1 MTPSSR
7 RVTGL
12 AEVKQIALAQV
23 ATGGVQSLSL
33 NAIARTLGLTGPA
46 LYRYVSGRDELVT
59 LLLVDAYE
67 EFADVLTAAAGAE
80 GTALDHLRS
89 VGRAYRGWA
98 RDHRGRYELLYGTP
112 LADYR
117 APVEATRPPAQRAL
131 AVLAGIFADNLDLPT
146 DDPEVRRRAVA
157 AWTRAHGLVH
167 LELHGHLGAVGVD
180 LDALFEE
187 EVASLLDAP

>member
-1 MTPSSR
+1 MSSPRRPGPRARPSTTCGRSGGRIGAGPVTTGAATSCSTARPSR
-7 RVTGL
+7 
-12 AEVKQIALAQV
+12 
-23 ATGGVQSLSL
+23 
-33 NAIARTLGLTGPA
+33 
-46 LYRYVSGRDELVT
+46 
-59 LLLVDAYE
+59 
-67 EFADVLTAAAGAE
+67 
-80 GTALDHLRS
+80 
-89 VGRAYRGWA
+89 
-98 RDHRGRYELLYGTP
+98 
-112 LADYR
+112 DYR
-117 APVEATRPPAQRAL
+117 APEEATRPPAQRAL